1 METNPRFTAA
11 NGAFS
16 VSYPGEGSAY
26 QVSVDPTG
34 RNGVELKYIAGDTGT
49 LALFGEPAAGRTP
62 TQIVQQLVSSDYD
75 GAAVAYEIPNASIG
89 YQPGYGVV
97 ADVPVQGRWRN
108 ESRQRVIVIAAV
120 KRDYA
125 LIAVAA
131 GPYHEFSPD
140 YGNGHPSAANV
151 EVAMDMGKYV
161 NSFRWSGDND
171 GPPVHN

>member
-1 METNPRFTAA
+1 MVARGPYVCPPACTRPPLGTPVETNPRFTAA

-75 GAAVAYEIPNASIG
+75 GAAESAATGCYARLFRGMLDRGVALAPGPYE
-89 YQPGYGVV
+89 V
-97 ADVPVQGRWRN
+97 AFPSLAHG
-108 ESRQRVIVIAAV
+108 AA
-120 KRDYA
+120 DFDLA
-125 LIAVAA
+125 LAVAA
-131 GPYHEFSPD
+131 E
-140 YGNGHPSAANV
+140 AA
-151 EVAMDMGKYV
+151 EAA
-161 NSFRWSGDND
+161 FT
-171 GPPVHN
+171 